1 MAARGE
7 PQVLANGLKN
17 LEEIQHL
24 RLRIGYRRCGP
35 PVHHIAGI
43 LRVRN
48 RYEAGRVG
56 ELDDL
61 RMAFFSSTPAAD
73 VFLFFMSTPL
83 YNVQLISAPN

>member
-1 MAARGE
+1 MRVALQFTVAGVRRAR
-7 PQVLANGLKN
+7 
-17 LEEIQHL
+17 
-24 RLRIGYRRCGP
+24 R
-35 PVHHIAGI
+35 
-43 LRVRN
+43 

-61 RMAFFSSTPAAD
+61 RMAVFSSTPAAD